1 MPLPYLC
8 NIKSNE
14 MYNLKNKIIMK
25 ALVLSVVFA
34 LTSVVNAVSGNN
46 VKDFAYNS
54 EKQEN
59 GVETQTVYKI
69 KEGKYLERHLQYN
82 YTHDEKGRVS
92 AKEIL
97 KWNQDNS
104 RFEKQYCLNFSYT
117 DNEVGVEYVAWNSK
131 TNAYADVKAKA
142 VYQINAMGTS
152 YQSYKWNKKD
162 NSWNLTAE
170 HSTQAEEIMLF
181 AENNPS
187 IIFFLQYI
195 PHP

>member
-59 GVETQTVYKI
+59 GVETQTVYKV

-104 RFEKQYCLNFSYT
+104 RFEKLYCLNFSYT
-117 DNEVGVEYVAWNSK
+117 DNEVNVEYVAWNIK
-131 TNAYADVKAKA
+131 AGDYTNVKAKA
-142 VYQINAMGTS
+142 VYQTNENGMNYMA
-152 YQSYKWNKKD
+152 YNWNEKE
-162 NSWNLTAE
+162 NSWNLVTE
-170 HSTQAEEIMLF
+170 HNATHWSGALL
-181 AENNPS
+181 ANK
-187 IIFFLQYI
+187 
-195 PHP
+195 

>member
-1 MPLPYLC
+1 
-8 NIKSNE
+8 
-14 MYNLKNKIIMK
+14 MK
-25 ALVLSVVFA
+25 ALVVSVVFA

-46 VKDFAYNS
+46 VKDFAYNT
-54 EKQEN
+54 EMNEGLVKTETVFKVEN
-59 GVETQTVYKI
+59 R
-69 KEGKYLERHLQYN
+69 KYLHNHLQYN
-82 YTHDEKGRVS
+82 YAYNAEGRVS
-92 AKEIL
+92 AKEVL
-97 KWNQDNS
+97 KWNKENQ
-104 RFEKQYCLNFSYT
+104 RFEKQYCLNFSYDGT
-117 DNEVGVEYVAWNSK
+117 DINVEYVAWNSK

-195 PHP
+195 HHP

>member
-1 MPLPYLC
+1 
-8 NIKSNE
+8 
-14 MYNLKNKIIMK
+14 MK

-54 EKQEN
+54 EKQES
-59 GVETQTVYKI
+59 GVETQTVYKV

-104 RFEKQYCLNFSYT
+104 RFEKTVLPQLQLHRQR
-117 DNEVGVEYVAWNSK
+117 SK
-131 TNAYADVKAKA
+131 RGICSME
-142 VYQINAMGTS
+142 Q
-152 YQSYKWNKKD
+152 QSR
-162 NSWNLTAE
+162 
-170 HSTQAEEIMLF
+170 
-181 AENNPS
+181 
-187 IIFFLQYI
+187 
-195 PHP
+195 

>member
-1 MPLPYLC
+1 
-8 NIKSNE
+8 
-14 MYNLKNKIIMK
+14 MK

-59 GVETQTVYKI
+59 GVETQTVYKV

-104 RFEKQYCLNFSYT
+104 RFEKLYCLNFSYT
-117 DNEVGVEYVAWNSK
+117 DNEVNVEYVAWNNK
-131 TNAYADVKAKA
+131 IGDYTDVKAKA
-142 VYQINAMGTS
+142 VYQTNEQGVNYTAYNWDKKENA
-152 YQSYKWNKKD
+152 
-162 NSWNLTAE
+162 WNLTVGQDNRF
-170 HSTQAEEIMLF
+170 TL
-181 AENNPS
+181 
-187 IIFFLQYI
+187 
-195 PHP
+195 

>member
-59 GVETQTVYKI
+59 GVETQTVYKV
-69 KEGKYLERHLQYN
+69 KEG
-82 YTHDEKGRVS
+82 
-92 AKEIL
+92 
-97 KWNQDNS
+97 
-104 RFEKQYCLNFSYT
+104 LNFSYT

-131 TNAYADVKAKA
+131 DGDYTNVKSKA
-142 VYQINAMGTS
+142 VYQMNENGMNYMA
-152 YQSYKWNKKD
+152 YNWNEKN
-162 NSWNLTAE
+162 NSWNLVTE
-170 HSTQAEEIMLF
+170 HNATNW
-181 AENNPS
+181 NNA
-187 IIFFLQYI
+187 LLANR
-195 PHP
+195 

>member
-59 GVETQTVYKI
+59 GVETQTVYKASTW
-69 KEGKYLERHLQYN
+69 N
-82 YTHDEKGRVS
+82 VTCNTTTH
-92 AKEIL
+92 
-97 KWNQDNS
+97 
-104 RFEKQYCLNFSYT
+104 
-117 DNEVGVEYVAWNSK
+117 
-131 TNAYADVKAKA
+131 
-142 VYQINAMGTS
+142 MM
-152 YQSYKWNKKD
+152 KKD
-162 NSWNLTAE
+162 VYPQRKS
-170 HSTQAEEIMLF
+170 
-181 AENNPS
+181 
-187 IIFFLQYI
+187 
-195 PHP
+195 

>member
-54 EKQEN
+54 EKQES
-59 GVETQTVYKI
+59 GVETQTVYKV
-69 KEGKYLERHLQYN
+69 KEGKYLERHLQ
-82 YTHDEKGRVS
+82 
-92 AKEIL
+92 IL

-117 DNEVGVEYVAWNSK
+117 DNEVNVEYVAWNSK
-131 TNAYADVKAKA
+131 AGDYTNVKAKA
-142 VYQINAMGTS
+142 VYQTNENGMNYMAYS
-152 YQSYKWNKKD
+152 WNEKE
-162 NSWNLTAE
+162 NSWNLVTE
-170 HSTQAEEIMLF
+170 HNATHWSGALL
-181 AENNPS
+181 ANK
-187 IIFFLQYI
+187 
-195 PHP
+195 